1 MLGQA
6 VERVNDK
13 ARSGKYSMPWKPI
26 VCLVAYL
33 ILFIRSG
40 AYLLLDD
47 NDQQGA
53 RKALPSCTQAL
64 SGGCEVENNS
74 INTS

>member
-1 MLGQA
+1 M
-6 VERVNDK
+6 ERVNDK

-26 VCLVAYL
+26 VYLVAYL

-47 NDQQGA
+47 TCRNDQQGA
-53 RKALPSCTQAL
+53 RKALLSCTQAL
-64 SGGCEVENNS
+64 SGGM
-74 INTS
+74 

>member
-1 MLGQA
+1 
-6 VERVNDK
+6 
-13 ARSGKYSMPWKPI
+13 MPWKPI

-64 SGGCEVENNS
+64 SGGM
-74 INTS
+74 